1 MADPHSALHPLLLQ
15 PHNNAILEDL
25 ERRQRDGQAS
35 AIARRIQKSLS
46 PTEKR
51 CTKTTVRAL
60 AWPIS
65 VGELQ
70 ATTVVTQYFLQSRPR
85 QHSAERHFFPS
96 VKDALAKFPGAQ
108 VLHDPESVAPRL
120 RPARA

>member
-1 MADPHSALHPLLLQ
+1 MASESVLHPLLLH
-15 PHNNAILEDL
+15 PHGSPILEDL
-25 ERRQRDGQAS
+25 ERRQRDQLVS
-35 AIARRIQKSLS
+35 TIAERIQRSLR

-70 ATTVVTQYFLQSRPR
+70 VTTVVTQYFLQSRPR
-85 QHSAERHFFPS
+85 QHSAERHFFHS
-96 VKDALAKFPGAQ
+96 VKDALAQFPGAQ
-108 VLHDPESVAPRL
+108 VLDDPESVAPRL